1 LSTLTASAYAER
13 RRRAAEL
20 AADWPFAREVLTLYQ
35 ALAEVQERAHEEA
48 LDSGLTDLG
57 ELPAF
62 CAERVMPGVVD
73 VTVAAGPERLV
84 TAAQA
89 LLYGGDLGAPVA
101 SWLGG
106 GDMDSFGAYFGRA
119 AGQPVLEA
127 LVERGSVAGLG
138 DGILSCPACGGLP
151 QLAYHGLSD
160 DALLTAPRRLV
171 CSRCSSGWAYPRM
184 VCAGCGEVDTAK
196 LHVYTDSERFSHLR
210 IDACDT
216 CSRYL
221 MAVELMKQPKAVPVV
236 DELAALP
243 LDLFARD
250 RGLKK
255 IVPNLI
261 GM

>member
-1 LSTLTASAYAER
+1 
-13 RRRAAEL
+13 
-20 AADWPFAREVLTLYQ
+20 
-35 ALAEVQERAHEEA
+35 
-48 LDSGLTDLG
+48 
-57 ELPAF
+57 
-62 CAERVMPGVVD
+62 MPGVVEA
-73 VTVAAGPERLV
+73 TVAAGPEPLV

-89 LLYGGDLGAPVA
+89 LLYGGDLGAPVER
-101 SWLGG
+101 WLVGG
-106 GDMDSFGAYFGRA
+106 ELDSFGAYFGRA

-138 DGILSCPACGGLP
+138 DGILSCAACGGLP

-171 CSRCSSGWAYPRM
+171 CSRCSSAWAYPRM
-184 VCAGCGEVDTAK
+184 VCAGCGEADTSK
-196 LHVYTDSERFSHLR
+196 LHVYSDTARFPHLR
-210 IDACDT
+210 MDT
-216 CSRYL
+216 CDSCNRYL

-243 LDLFARD
+243 LDLFARE

-255 IVPNLI
+255 IVPNLM